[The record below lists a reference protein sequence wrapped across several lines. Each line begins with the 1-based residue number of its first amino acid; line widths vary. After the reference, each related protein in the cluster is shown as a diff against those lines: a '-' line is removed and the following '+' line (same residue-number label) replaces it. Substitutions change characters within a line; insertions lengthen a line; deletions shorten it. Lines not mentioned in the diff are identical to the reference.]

1 MTNQFR
7 TWTAALLALWLW
19 GASAHAQTAPAAVAS
34 SAAPAAAERAQLSG
48 RTLEGLPLDLAGLR
62 GKVVLLMF
70 WSTDCAVCRDKM
82 AELRRNVSGWRGQP
96 FELVAVATDA
106 RKQDVV
112 DYDALLHRMVP
123 GNERFAMLWRAD
135 PAHRDGFG
143 ALPKLPATYLIDREG
158 RIVERFSGR
167 IPAEA
172 WDRIA
177 DLMP

>member
-1 MTNQFR
+1 MSKIRNFS
-7 TWTAALLALWLW
+7 AALLTLWLLS
-19 GASAHAQTAPAAVAS
+19 GSAHAQTAPAVEAR
-34 SAAPAAAERAQLSG
+34 PQ
-48 RTLEGLPLDLAGLR
+48 LEGHTLDGRPLDLVALR

-82 AELRRNVSGWRGQP
+82 AELRRNVAGWRGQP

-112 DYDALLHRMVP
+112 DYDALLQRMVP
-123 GNERFAMLWRAD
+123 GSERFAMLWRAD
-135 PAHRDGFG
+135 PAHHDGFG
-143 ALPKLPATYLIDREG
+143 ALPRLPATFLIDREG

-167 IPAEA
+167 IPPEA

>member
-1 MTNQFR
+1 MNHYR
-7 TWTAALLALWLW
+7 TWTAALLALWLLAA
-19 GASAHAQTAPAAVAS
+19 GAHAQSVPAAEAQ
-34 SAAPAAAERAQLSG
+34 AQLAG
-48 RTLEGLPLDLAGLR
+48 RTLDGRPLDLAAMR

-82 AELRRNVSGWRGQP
+82 AELRRNVAGWRGQP
-96 FELVAVATDA
+96 FEMIAVATDA
-106 RKQDVV
+106 RQQDVV

-123 GNERFAMLWRAD
+123 GSERFAMLWRAD
-135 PAHRDGFG
+135 PAYRDGFG
-143 ALPKLPATYLIDREG
+143 VLPKLPATYLIDREG

-167 IPAEA
+167 IPPEA

>member
-1 MTNQFR
+1 MNKAR
-7 TWTAALLALWLW
+7 NWVLALVALWLLAA
-19 GASAHAQTAPAAVAS
+19 GAQAQTAPAAE
-34 SAAPAAAERAQLSG
+34 ERAQLAG
-48 RTLEGLPLDLAGLR
+48 RTLDGRPLDLAALR

-82 AELRRNVSGWRGQP
+82 AELRRNVGGWRGQP
-96 FELVAVATDA
+96 FEMIAVATDA
-106 RKQDVV
+106 RRQDVA
-112 DYDALLHRMVP
+112 DYDALLQRMVP
-123 GNERFAMLWRAD
+123 GSERFAMLWRAD

-167 IPAEA
+167 IPPEA

>member
-1 MTNQFR
+1 MNKIR
-7 TWTAALLALWLW
+7 TVSAALLALWLLAG
-19 GASAHAQTAPAAVAS
+19 GAQAQTAP
-34 SAAPAAAERAQLSG
+34 SAEPRPHLEG
-48 RTLEGLPLDLAGLR
+48 RTLDGRPLDLTALR

-82 AELRRNVSGWRGQP
+82 AELRRNVAGWRGQP
-96 FELVAVATDA
+96 FEMVAVATDA
-106 RKQDVV
+106 RLQDVA
-112 DYDALLHRMVP
+112 DYDALLHRLVP
-123 GNERFAMLWRAD
+123 GSERFAMLWRAD

-167 IPAEA
+167 IPPEA